1 MNKLSKKYGS
11 FLQLFTLMLSL
22 ICLFD
27 FTNVFAT
34 SIVNTMT
41 LIFIMFTIFLSLNNN
56 NLKKVK
62 WYHIIMPIC
71 AILLVSLYCIIQESM
86 NFGIILSLIS
96 LIVIPINLLIIDNV
110 RVSDRFLGLITIV
123 VGIFSIFKIGNIE
136 SISSISL
143 VLLPLSL
150 ILILREKNYILNLI
164 YLISSLSFLSFYIS
178 EEYILVLFTV
188 LGLLFSFIKCDNK
201 ENYSDYLFIIVY
213 LFGISLIVFHYIE
226 LSIYFSFLLSL
237 IAIKGYKNKKVRL
250 LFTSYDLSIGGIET
264 SLVNLLNAIDKNKY
278 SITLLLEKKKGI
290 LLNKIDKEVEV
301 ECYKVYDISPRI
313 ISKVINIIKRFI
325 FSTFNFNTY
334 DFSCCYA
341 TYSYAGNKI
350 AKIASQNSSIWVHS
364 NYRQAYSNINDTL
377 EFFNSRRM
385 NDFRRII
392 FVSKESEKDYL
403 ELYPKDKG
411 KTLVFNNLIDIKS
424 ILNKKDENVSLEKP
438 KNKKLLVFVGRLD
451 EKSKRITRII
461 DIAKNINNIAIWI
474 IGDGK
479 DKEMY
484 EKLINDNKLE
494 KKVSMLGSIKEP
506 YNYMNLADYIILTS
520 EYEGFPVI
528 YLEALALDKEII
540 TTIPVSDD
548 SLDFNKIAHIISK
561 DNYVEDIKKILNN
574 NQNKNRNRK
583 VDINKVQLK
592 RLNELDKLFKG
603 VI

>member
-1 MNKLSKKYGS
+1 MNKLSKKYGT
-11 FLQLFTLMLSL
+11 FLQLFTLILSL

-56 NLKKVK
+56 NSKKVK

-96 LIVIPINLLIIDNV
+96 LIVIPINSLIIDNV

-548 SLDFNKIAHIISK
+548 SLDFSKIAHIISK
-561 DNYVEDIKKILNN
+561 DNYVEDIKEILNN
-574 NQNKNRNRK
+574 NKNKNRNRK
-583 VDINKVQLK
+583 VDINKVQSK
-592 RLNELDKLFKG
+592 RLMELDKLFKG

>member
-1 MNKLSKKYGS
+1 MNKLSKKYGT
-11 FLQLFTLMLSL
+11 FLQLFTLILSL

-27 FTNVFAT
+27 FTNIFAT

-41 LIFIMFTIFLSLNNN
+41 LIFIMFTIFLSLNKYNF
-56 NLKKVK
+56 KKVK

-71 AILLVSLYCIIQESM
+71 AILLVLLYCLIQESM
-86 NFGIILSLIS
+86 DFGIILSLIS
-96 LIVIPINLLIIDNV
+96 LIVIPINLLIMDNV
-110 RVSDRFLGLITIV
+110 RVSDRFLGIITIV
-123 VGIFSIFKIGNIE
+123 VGIFSIFKIGSIE
-136 SISSISL
+136 YISSLSL

-150 ILILREKNYILNLI
+150 ILILREKNHILNIL
-164 YLISSLSFLSFYIS
+164 YLISSLSFLSFHIS

-188 LGLLFSFIKCDNK
+188 LGLLLSFIKCDNK
-201 ENYSDYLFIIVY
+201 GNYSNYLFIIVY
-213 LFGISLIVFHYIE
+213 LFGISLIMFHYIE
-226 LSIYFSFLLSL
+226 LSIYFSLLLSL
-237 IAIKGYKNKKVRL
+237 IAIKGYKNKKLNL

-290 LLNKIDKEVEV
+290 LLNKIDKGVEV
-301 ECYKVYDISPRI
+301 ECYKVYEISPRI
-313 ISKVINIIKRFI
+313 ISKVINLIKRFI
-325 FSTFNFNTY
+325 FSIFNSNTY

-377 EFFNSRRM
+377 EFFNSRKM

-403 ELYPKDKG
+403 ELYPNDMG

-438 KNKKLLVFVGRLD
+438 KNQKLLVFVGRLD

-461 DIAKNINNIAIWI
+461 DIAKNINDIAIWI

-548 SLDFNKIAHIISK
+548 CLDFSKIAYIISK

-574 NQNKNRNRK
+574 NKNKNRKRAI
-583 VDINKVQLK
+583 DINKVQSK

>member
-1 MNKLSKKYGS
+1 MNKLSKKYGT
-11 FLQLFTLMLSL
+11 FLQLFTLILSL

-41 LIFIMFTIFLSLNNN
+41 LIFVMFTIFLSLNNN
-56 NLKKVK
+56 NSKKVK

-96 LIVIPINLLIIDNV
+96 LIVIPINSLIIDNV

-574 NQNKNRNRK
+574 NQNKNRNRAI
-583 VDINKVQLK
+583 DINKVQLK

>member
-1 MNKLSKKYGS
+1 MNKLSKKYGT
-11 FLQLFTLMLSL
+11 FLQLFTLILSL

-27 FTNVFAT
+27 FTNTFAT

-96 LIVIPINLLIIDNV
+96 LIVIPINSLIIDNV

-574 NQNKNRNRK
+574 NQNKNRNRAI
-583 VDINKVQLK
+583 DINKVQLK

>member
-1 MNKLSKKYGS
+1 MNKLSKKYGT
-11 FLQLFTLMLSL
+11 FLQLFTLILSL

-27 FTNVFAT
+27 FTNTFAT

-71 AILLVSLYCIIQESM
+71 SILLVALYCIIQESM
-86 NFGIILSLIS
+86 DFGIILSLIS
-96 LIVIPINLLIIDNV
+96 LIVIPINSLIIDNV

-150 ILILREKNYILNLI
+150 ILILREKNHILNIL
-164 YLISSLSFLSFYIS
+164 YLISSLSFLSFHIS

-188 LGLLFSFIKCDNK
+188 LGLLLSFMKCDNK
-201 ENYSDYLFIIVY
+201 RNYSNYLFIIVY
-213 LFGISLIVFHYIE
+213 LFGISLIVFHYID
-226 LSIYFSFLLSL
+226 LSIYFSLLLSL
-237 IAIKGYKNKKVRL
+237 IAIKGYKNKKLNL

-301 ECYKVYDISPRI
+301 ECYKVYEISPRI
-313 ISKVINIIKRFI
+313 ISKVINLIKRFI
-325 FSTFNFNTY
+325 FSIFNFNTY

-341 TYSYAGNKI
+341 TYSYSGNKI
-350 AKIASQNSSIWVHS
+350 AKITSKNSSIWVHS

-377 EFFNSRRM
+377 EFFNSRKM

-392 FVSKESEKDYL
+392 FVSKESKKDYL

-424 ILNKKDENVSLEKP
+424 ILNKKDENVSVEKP

-461 DIAKNINNIAIWI
+461 DIAKNINDIAIWI

-548 SLDFNKIAHIISK
+548 SLDFSKIAHIISK
-561 DNYVEDIKKILNN
+561 DNYVEDIKEILNN
-574 NQNKNRNRK
+574 NKNKNRNRK
-583 VDINKVQLK
+583 VDINKVQSK
-592 RLNELDKLFKG
+592 RLMELDKLFKG

>member
-1 MNKLSKKYGS
+1 MNKLSKKYGT
-11 FLQLFTLMLSL
+11 FLQLFTLILSL

-27 FTNVFAT
+27 FTNTFAT

-71 AILLVSLYCIIQESM
+71 SILLVALYCIIQESM
-86 NFGIILSLIS
+86 DFGIILSLIS
-96 LIVIPINLLIIDNV
+96 LIVIPINLLIMDNV
-110 RVSDRFLGLITIV
+110 RVSDRFLGLITIA

-136 SISSISL
+136 YVSSISL

-213 LFGISLIVFHYIE
+213 LFGISLIVFHYID
-226 LSIYFSFLLSL
+226 LSIYFSLLLSL
-237 IAIKGYKNKKVRL
+237 IAIKGYKNKKLNL

-301 ECYKVYDISPRI
+301 ECYKVYEISPRI
-313 ISKVINIIKRFI
+313 ISKVINLIKRFI
-325 FSTFNFNTY
+325 FSIFNFNTY

-341 TYSYAGNKI
+341 TYSYSGNKI
-350 AKIASQNSSIWVHS
+350 AKITSKNSSIWVHS

-377 EFFNSRRM
+377 EFFNSRKM

-392 FVSKESEKDYL
+392 FVSKESKKDYL

-424 ILNKKDENVSLEKP
+424 ILNKKDENVSVEKP

-461 DIAKNINNIAIWI
+461 DIAKNINDIAIWI

-548 SLDFNKIAHIISK
+548 SLDFSKIAHIISK
-561 DNYVEDIKKILNN
+561 DNYVEDIKEILNN
-574 NQNKNRNRK
+574 NKNKNRNRK
-583 VDINKVQLK
+583 VDINKVQSK
-592 RLNELDKLFKG
+592 RLMELDKLFKG

>member
-1 MNKLSKKYGS
+1 MNKLSKKYGT
-11 FLQLFTLMLSL
+11 FLQLFTLILSL

-56 NLKKVK
+56 NSKKVK

-96 LIVIPINLLIIDNV
+96 LIVIPINSLIIDNV

-574 NQNKNRNRK
+574 NQNKNRNRAI
-583 VDINKVQLK
+583 DINKVQLK

>member
-561 DNYVEDIKKILNN
+561 DNYVEDIKEILNN
-574 NQNKNRNRK
+574 NKNKNRNRK
-583 VDINKVQLK
+583 VDINKVQSK
-592 RLNELDKLFKG
+592 RLMELDKLFKG

>member
-1 MNKLSKKYGS
+1 MNKLSKKYGT
-11 FLQLFTLMLSL
+11 FLQLFTLILSL
-22 ICLFD
+22 ICLFG
-27 FTNVFAT
+27 FTNIFET

-71 AILLVSLYCIIQESM
+71 TMLLVPLYCLIQESLD
-86 NFGIILSLIS
+86 FGIILSLIS
-96 LIVIPINLLIIDNV
+96 LIVIPINLLIMDNV
-110 RVSDRFLGLITIV
+110 RISDRFLGLITIV

-136 SISSISL
+136 YISCISL
-143 VLLPLSL
+143 VFLPLSL
-150 ILILREKNYILNLI
+150 ILILREKNHILNIL
-164 YLISSLSFLSFYIS
+164 YLISSLSFLSFHIS

-188 LGLLFSFIKCDNK
+188 LGLLLSLVKCDNK
-201 ENYSDYLFIIVY
+201 ENYSNYLFIIVY
-213 LFGISLIVFHYIE
+213 LFGISLIVFNYID

-237 IAIKGYKNKKVRL
+237 IAIKGYKNKKLNL

-264 SLVNLLNAIDKNKY
+264 SLVNLLNALDKNNY

-313 ISKVINIIKRFI
+313 ISKVINLIKRFV
-325 FSTFNFNTY
+325 FSIFNFNTY

-350 AKIASQNSSIWVHS
+350 AKIASENSSIWVHS

-377 EFFNSRRM
+377 EFFNSRKM

-403 ELYPKDKG
+403 ELYPNDMG

-461 DIAKNINNIAIWI
+461 DIAKNINDIAIWI

-548 SLDFNKIAHIISK
+548 CLDFSKIAYIISK

-574 NQNKNRNRK
+574 NKNKNRKRAI
-583 VDINKVQLK
+583 DINKVQSK

>member
-1 MNKLSKKYGS
+1 MNKLSKKYGT
-11 FLQLFTLMLSL
+11 FLQLFTLILSL

-27 FTNVFAT
+27 FTNTFAT

-574 NQNKNRNRK
+574 NQNKNRNRAI
-583 VDINKVQLK
+583 DINKVQLK